1 MARKHRRQG
10 DKGKEEEEEEHN
22 DFETSMKDSD
32 ESGSEDEA
40 KMEEEEEEEEETPKS
55 AEAAEAAK
63 ARGNEYYRTGRMK
76 EAAAAYGEAIAL
88 APADQDA
95 RQRAVYHTNRAAALL
110 QLGRVREAAD
120 DCAAAEELD
129 GTFVKAK
136 VRGAMALLR
145 LGRLDDAERK
155 AREALAAE
163 PGVREAQTVVAEA
176 QRLRSDVAALTA
188 AASALRLG
196 FRSTSSTSSTSEEE
210 TSTSEA
216 AAAGDVLRRAMAAA
230 DALPE
235 DTGVRV
241 AQARALVALR
251 KYDQALA
258 VARGVLAADS
268 GCAGAMVAQGAAL
281 LGKGNV
287 AVGVQAL
294 AHALQADPDNSE
306 ARGLWRA
313 ARRMEALKGEGNDAY
328 KAGRYA
334 DAAGA
339 YQRAID
345 LGVDCEAYLAVL
357 HSNRAQALLKLGD
370 AAGALRDLDIA
381 LAVDPACVKA
391 LLRRATANTTLERY
405 QDAVYDLEKAR
416 QLEPDNADIQRQL
429 RAAHVALKRAQK
441 KDYYKILGVPR
452 TATTDEINKA
462 YRKLA
467 IKWHPDKNKDNAD
480 YAKQRFQEIGEAKD
494 VLTDERKRA
503 RYDAGED
510 DDDAAP
516 GGFPGGFPG
525 GADISDI
532 LRAFS
537 MGGMGGM
544 GGGFRS
550 AGGRTYGFR
559 TAGGRG
565 GGRGGGGGGG
575 GGFQGFPG
583 GFASFF

>member
-1 MARKHRRQG
+1 MARKHRRHG
-10 DKGKEEEEEEHN
+10 DEGEEEEDEEYSGN
-22 DFETSMKDSD
+22 ETTMKDSD
-32 ESGSEDEA
+32 ESGSEDET
-40 KMEEEEEEEEETPKS
+40 KMEEEEDGDEGQKKKS

-63 ARGNEYYRTGRMK
+63 ARGNDYYRAGKMA
-76 EAAAAYGEAIAL
+76 EAAKAYGEAIAL

-110 QLGRVREAAD
+110 QLDRVREAAD
-120 DCAAAEELD
+120 DCAAAEQLD
-129 GTFVKAK
+129 PTFLKAK
-136 VRGAMALLR
+136 VRGATALLR

-155 AREALAAE
+155 AREVLAADA
-163 PGVREAQTVVAEA
+163 GVREAQSVVADA
-176 QRLRSDVAALTA
+176 QRLRSDVAALGA
-188 AASALRLG
+188 AAAALRLG
-196 FRSTSSTSSTSEEE
+196 FRSGGSD
-210 TSTSEA
+210 A
-216 AAAGDVLRRAMAAA
+216 AAAGDVLRRATAAA

-235 DTGVRV
+235 DAGVRV

-258 VARGVLAADS
+258 VVRGVLAAES
-268 GCAGAMVAQGAAL
+268 GCAGAMVAQGAAM

-294 AHALQADPDNSE
+294 ARALQADPDNRE
-306 ARGLWRA
+306 ARELWRA

-328 KAGRYA
+328 GAGRYA
-334 DAAGA
+334 DAAAA

-345 LGVDCEAYLAVL
+345 LDVDCEAYLAVL
-357 HSNRAQALLKLGD
+357 HSNRAQALLRLGD

-416 QLEPDNADIQRQL
+416 QLEPENADIQRQL
-429 RAAHVALKRAQK
+429 RAAQVALKRSQK

-452 TATTDEINKA
+452 TATTDEINRA

-467 IKWHPDKNKDNAD
+467 IKWHPDKNKDNAE

-494 VLTDERKRA
+494 VLTDEQRRA

-510 DDDAAP
+510 DDDGTGP
-516 GGFPGGFPG
+516 GGFQGGFG

-537 MGGMGGM
+537 GMGGMGGM

-559 TAGGRG
+559 STGGR
-565 GGRGGGGGGG
+565 G
-575 GGFQGFPG
+575 GGFQGFSG
-583 GFASFF
+583 GFPGFF